1 MSNLQTSLLTKEQTA
16 ELVLKH
22 LDAGEMPILLNTKSL
37 TAFLL
42 NMELND
48 PLLTEK
54 ANFVSNALYKIKIRF
69 SYDIKKLEDIGLQQ
83 RYPGKPY
90 SPYLLD
96 IIKIHPQLLIEIPY
110 LPNDLREHCNKI
122 LGTKPKQ
129 LRPFT
134 SEYFEQ
140 NFAVGSIIMIR
151 FSLYKAKY
159 IRRSQLTEILYK
171 PDSVSEISAVTFG
184 GHSYTLEELKD
195 NLEYFQNDQWLPF
208 GFYE

>member
-69 SYDIKKLEDIGLQQ
+69 SYDIKKLKDIGLQQ

-96 IIKIHPQLLIEIPY
+96 IIKIHPQLLIEISY
-110 LPNDLREHCNKI
+110 LPNDLREHCYKI
-122 LGTKPKQ
+122 LGTKTKQ

-134 SEYFEQ
+134 SEEFESS
-140 NFAVGSIIMIR
+140 FAVGAIVRIR
-151 FSLYKAKY
+151 LSKDKN
-159 IRRSQLTEILYK
+159 IKRTQLAEIEYK
-171 PDSVSEISAVTFG
+171 PDSESQIQSVTFG
-184 GHSYTLEELKD
+184 GKEYTLPELKD
-195 NLEYFQNDQWLPF
+195 NLEYWRHDHWLPF
-208 GFYE
+208 GVYE